1 MNSFVYYPQETCDAA
16 KQLFGSALDEVC
28 SKVGAG
34 GGGNNNSPSSTG
46 IALTRSTIVTIG
58 STTTRPAVTVTT
70 ATGTAAAGTAARSS
84 TAAGTAASSST
95 ATGSRQ
101 TQTLSSATPASA
113 LTRWEILIGLAMLA
127 VSI

>member
-70 ATGTAAAGTAARSS
+70 ATGTAARSS